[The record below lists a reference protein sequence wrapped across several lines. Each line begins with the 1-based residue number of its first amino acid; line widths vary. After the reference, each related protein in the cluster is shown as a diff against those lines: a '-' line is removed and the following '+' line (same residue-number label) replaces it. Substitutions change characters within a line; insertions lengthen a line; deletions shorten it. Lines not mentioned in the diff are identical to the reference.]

1 MFSEPKA
8 RHAWRHFR
16 LRVELMLS
24 SVSRGVRHELLD
36 DLARHVRDL
45 VANGQDGAGEYER
58 LQAAL
63 ERMGDPREFL
73 APLIGEAIFRD
84 PRRDVAFG
92 QAGRAMLSLLSR
104 GWRLAWR
111 SALTLLA
118 ALLATIAALIAFGSL
133 LEPEAVGLFRLGP
146 DDIQL
151 RLLGSGG
158 GVPLFTP
165 WFAIGLLALSAASMA
180 FAWRQAR
187 KLVLEILMNG
197 ASDYDRD

>member
-8 RHAWRHFR
+8 RRAWRHYR

-24 SVSRGVRHELLD
+24 SVSLGVRRELLD

-45 VANGQDGAGEYER
+45 VDHGQDGASEFER

-73 APLIGEAIFRD
+73 TPLIGEAIFRD
-84 PRRDVAFG
+84 PRDVGFR
-92 QAGRAMLSLLSR
+92 QAGRTVLSLLTR

-118 ALLATIAALIAFGSL
+118 SS
-133 LEPEAVGLFRLGP
+133 PRLP
-146 DDIQL
+146 
-151 RLLGSGG
+151 
-158 GVPLFTP
+158 
-165 WFAIGLLALSAASMA
+165 
-180 FAWRQAR
+180 
-187 KLVLEILMNG
+187 
-197 ASDYDRD
+197 